1 MIPAFIDLTDSS
13 PWRVLPPGIHLA
25 TLLEAEARFVT
36 NTHRAKLFG
45 GFRQA
50 VASLEGAGCRKVYL
64 NGSFVT
70 EKPYPGDFDAC
81 WEPTGVEPNKLDPVL
96 LDFSNQRTA
105 QKAKYFGELFIA
117 QMPAAAGVVF
127 LDFFQVD
134 KYTGATKGIVAIAL
148 GDTSN
153 IS

>member
-1 MIPAFIDLTDSS
+1 MIPAFIDLADPS

-25 TLLEAEARFVT
+25 TLAEVEMRFVT
-36 NTHRAKLFG
+36 NAHRAKLFG

-50 VASLEGAGCRKVYL
+50 VVSLEGAGCRKVYL

-81 WEPTGVEPNKLDPVL
+81 WEPIGVDPSQLDPVL
-96 LDFSNQRTA
+96 LDFSNQRAA

-117 QMPAAAGVVF
+117 QVPAAAGIVF

-134 KYTGATKGIVAIAL
+134 KYTGAAKGIVALAL
-148 GDTSN
+148 GNTIDS
-153 IS
+153 S